1 MMVLIVED
9 NPGMRRVIRSV
20 VSDLASVFE
29 CSSGEDA
36 LAAYRQCRPDWVL
49 MDIKMG
55 ATNGI
60 TATRSIKAAF
70 PEARIVIL
78 TNYDDA
84 ELREAA
90 RRAGACGYVLKEN
103 LIDIRR
109 ILGAPEKAQDK

>member
-1 MMVLIVED
+1 MTLLIVED

-20 VSDLASVFE
+20 VGDLASVFE
-29 CSSGEDA
+29 CSAGENA
-36 LAAYRQCRPDWVL
+36 LAAYRRHSPDWVL

-55 ATNGI
+55 AMNGI

-70 PEARIVIL
+70 PQARIVIL

-103 LIDIRR
+103 LIEVRR
-109 ILGAPEKAQDK
+109 ILSQ